1 MLVWL
6 NSTAMPYPRDHAW
19 HCACMVLGKT
29 FPMPSVPFSRSSY
42 CILSRLD
49 TIDRRVSTPL
59 SLIRRTSRHQQQAEA
74 IWMGTN
80 SSLEATDADGR
91 VRTDGRQRRKARIE
105 SRLPHKSKASAMAL
119 PGVAL
124 LPLPASPDLP
134 FVRCPP
140 NIFLGGAQLHPN
152 SRFGPLYLSLTL
164 WLCA

>member
-1 MLVWL
+1 M
-6 NSTAMPYPRDHAW
+6 HAW
-19 HCACMVLGKT
+19 FLAKH
-29 FPMPSVPFSRSSY
+29 FP
-42 CILSRLD
+42 CH
-49 TIDRRVSTPL
+49 L
-59 SLIRRTSRHQQQAEA
+59 SLFPVVRIAYLAVLTQSIAVSALLSPSFDAHHDISNRRKQFGWGRIAAWKRRTR
-74 IWMGTN
+74 
-80 SSLEATDADGR
+80 TD

>member
-1 MLVWL
+1 MCGSRSISTTRNSGLTPLFLIHSCIHAMAIISRESEVTLVDAGGPFSYYQSRAECL
-6 NSTAMPYPRDHAW
+6 FGLTQLPYPRDHAW

-29 FPMPSVPFSRSSY
+29 FPMPSVPFPRSSY

-91 VRTDGRQRRKARIE
+91 AYGWKAAK
-105 SRLPHKSKASAMAL
+105 KS
-119 PGVAL
+119 
-124 LPLPASPDLP
+124 
-134 FVRCPP
+134 
-140 NIFLGGAQLHPN
+140 
-152 SRFGPLYLSLTL
+152 
-164 WLCA
+164 